1 MGLLEM
7 QAEKGHTPGLQAA
20 FIAAINTSTK
30 WLFHSWLSVHLL
42 PLREAMPEARA
53 ETRKEPPDWLVPQ
66 DFLIQLSYT
75 TQKQLSRSGIAHS
88 GLGPSTSVNQ

>member
-7 QAEKGHTPGLQAA
+7 QAEKGHTPGLLAT